1 MDVRVDYIAQ
11 VKNAAGVAH
20 EFFPVD
26 DSVRIMDLLRG
37 LAGRHGAEF
46 QSLVFD
52 DTGNVRPSILVAVN
66 DEQVMPDAAVPLHLG
81 DSVAILSPMSG
92 G

>member
-1 MDVRVDYIAQ
+1 
-11 VKNAAGVAH
+11 
-20 EFFPVD
+20 
-26 DSVRIMDLLRG
+26 MDLLRG